1 VNGYRLD
8 DWGSIPGRGT
18 HFSLCHF
25 ASRLGVGATQPPYK
39 LLPVAVSSEVK
50 QAEYEADRS
59 TPYAFMA
66 WCMVVKY
73 RSNFTFIFKQEG

>member
-25 ASRLGVGATQPPYK
+25 ASIVTVGATQPPFK
-39 LLPVAVSSEVK
+39 WLPVAVSSKVK
-50 QAEYEADRS
+50 QAEYEADCS
-59 TPYAFMA
+59 TPYMFMA

-73 RSNFTFIFKQEG
+73 RKTFTFIFK